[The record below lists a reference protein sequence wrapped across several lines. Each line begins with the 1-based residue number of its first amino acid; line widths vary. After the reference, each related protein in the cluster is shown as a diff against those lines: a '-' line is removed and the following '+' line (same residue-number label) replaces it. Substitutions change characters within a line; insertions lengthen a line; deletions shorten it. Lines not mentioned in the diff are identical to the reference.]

1 MTVLVVVK
9 VLESLVVSLHVLWV
23 EGEPGFDRLPGGGA
37 PEDAGRAAQETG
49 DTRSSSRRTTW
60 RQSGALS
67 SHWSRSIHMLGSDWK
82 NSTMLAPRSMP

>member
-37 PEDAGRAAQETG
+37 PEDAGRAAKETG
-49 DTRSSSRRTTW
+49 DTRSSRSRRITW
-60 RQSGALS
+60 TQSGALS
-67 SHWSRSIHMLGSDWK
+67 LVQINPHAGL
-82 NSTMLAPRSMP
+82 

>member
-49 DTRSSSRRTTW
+49 NTRSRSRRTTW

-67 SHWSRSIHMLGSDWK
+67 LVQINPHAGL
-82 NSTMLAPRSMP
+82 